1 MGEILK
7 RERPCI
13 PMNDTPV
20 QNEEYGIH
28 DERAKAARITT
39 LKRFQ
44 TVRFFFIVL
53 PL

>member
-1 MGEILK
+1 MGKILK
-7 RERPCI
+7 REHPCI

-28 DERAKAARITT
+28 DEKGESRKNDDTEKVPDSQI
-39 LKRFQ
+39 L
-44 TVRFFFIVL
+44 FIVL